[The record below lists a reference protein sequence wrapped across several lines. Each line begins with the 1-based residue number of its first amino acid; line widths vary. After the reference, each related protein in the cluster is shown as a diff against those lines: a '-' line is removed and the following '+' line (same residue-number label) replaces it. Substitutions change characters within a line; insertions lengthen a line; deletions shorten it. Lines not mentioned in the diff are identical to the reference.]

1 MFATD
6 SGIPG
11 RDEREWVEGK
21 ENAMG
26 SLHGGNGGEDPSSP
40 GSDGL
45 PDLPPEWAVVIPDD
59 LAELDREAVALRREQ
74 RRSSRQS
81 RWRKRLGVGSP
92 SADGESPPVGAP
104 LLIMSIAIIAALTS
118 LFAITLSTRAAP
130 VTEPKP
136 IATPASTQQMIDLTL
151 SDAQGKEVHIRQTLP
166 AVILLLDGCTC
177 GQLIADTVK
186 YAPPR
191 VSVLV
196 VDRTAPVLPSAVH
209 ATALADPE
217 QALLATYA
225 GGVDRQPVPGAVP
238 TAVLVNSE
246 GTVAATVRPATAVSS
261 FQAKLFEIAG

>member
-11 RDEREWVEGK
+11 PDERQWGEGK
-21 ENAMG
+21 ENTMG
-26 SLHGGNGGEDPSSP
+26 SLHGGNGGEEPSSR
-40 GSDGL
+40 GGDGL
-45 PDLPPEWAVVIPDD
+45 PDLPPDWAVVIPDD
-59 LAELDREAVALRREQ
+59 PAELDREAAAYRREQ
-74 RRSSRQS
+74 RRT
-81 RWRKRLGVGSP
+81 RWRKRLGLGGTSV
-92 SADGESPPVGAP
+92 DGESPPVGAP

-130 VTEPKP
+130 VSEPRTV
-136 IATPASTQQMIDLTL
+136 ATPASTPQMIDLTL

-177 GQLIADTVK
+177 AQLISDTVK
-186 YAPPR
+186 FAPPR

-196 VDRTAPVLPSAVH
+196 VDRTAPALPPDVH

-225 GGVDRQPVPGAVP
+225 GGPDRQPVPGAVP
-238 TAVLVNSE
+238 TAVLINSE
-246 GTVAATVRPATAVSS
+246 GAVTATVRPATNVSS
-261 FQAKLFEIAG
+261 FQAKLIEIAG